1 MPALAI
7 SACSADS
14 VCGLRGSLRFTVE
27 YRAVPLHTKLVYGDL
42 TYPVS
47 GLNDQDARLNGGA
60 MGPDLRLTLY
70 KTFIEACY
78 SLRIRYDHLYY
89 QNIAPPGVHSSVNAW
104 MSDHLFY
111 LRFNLPM
118 RRSTGFGLTLGYG
131 FMNRGSKFAY
141 DEVEVLSDGSVITY
155 TYSSDF
161 YNSSLIAGVAFSIRR
176 AEIGIM
182 GYYNAKPN
190 PLFDFPSPYWLPTA
204 YLSYR
209 LHR

>member
-1 MPALAI
+1 
-7 SACSADS
+7 
-14 VCGLRGSLRFTVE
+14 
-27 YRAVPLHTKLVYGDL
+27 
-42 TYPVS
+42 
-47 GLNDQDARLNGGA
+47 
-60 MGPDLRLTLY
+60 
-70 KTFIEACY
+70 
-78 SLRIRYDHLYY
+78 
-89 QNIAPPGVHSSVNAW
+89 
-104 MSDHLFY
+104 
-111 LRFNLPM
+111 
-118 RRSTGFGLTLGYG
+118 
-131 FMNRGSKFAY
+131 MNRGSKFAY